1 MGIEKTSSVRKGK
14 HSWESGKGRRKHK
27 RLSPVQVLYNT
38 CKEVFANCGH
48 GIVPLSEKIERLKAV
63 LDGITGADVGVTP
76 NMQYFREQKTEGFPR
91 IAYIQIYECDKF
103 SIGLF
108 CLPPSAVIPLHNHP
122 EMTVFSKLLFG
133 TMHIKSLDWVN
144 DAPDKTVLNVKPPD
158 ANGVISAGA
167 RLAKVKVNTDFTAPC
182 DTSILYPADG
192 GNMHCLS
199 ALTPCAVLD
208 VLGPPYSNTEGRDC
222 TFYREYPFTRLS
234 ADGIS
239 VLEEEKEG
247 YAWLQEMD
255 IPAGSDLYRKLYSG
269 PKIVTK

>member
-167 RLAKVKVNTDFTAPC
+167 RLSKVKVDTNFTAPC
-182 DTSILYPADG
+182 NTSILYPTDG
-192 GNMHCLS
+192 GNMHCFM
-199 ALTPCAVLD
+199 AVTQCAVLD
-208 VLGPPYSNTEGRDC
+208 VLGPPYNDSEGRYC
-222 TFYREYPFTRLS
+222 AYYLEYPFAGFS

-239 VLEEEKEG
+239 VPDEDTEG
-247 YAWLQEMD
+247 YAWLQEREKPEGLAVYGM
-255 IPAGSDLYRKLYSG
+255 PYCG
-269 PKIVTK
+269 PKIAK